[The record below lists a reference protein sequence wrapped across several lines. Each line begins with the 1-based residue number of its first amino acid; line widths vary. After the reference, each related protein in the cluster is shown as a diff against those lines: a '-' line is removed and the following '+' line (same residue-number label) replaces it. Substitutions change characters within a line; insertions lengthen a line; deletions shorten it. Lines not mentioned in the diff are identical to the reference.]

1 MKKYISILL
10 ASILCFGSCD
20 KMVRQELTQLHDE
33 IDGLKERLE
42 NFCNEMNTN
51 IAALQTI
58 VDGLVNN
65 DYVESVE
72 PIKGA
77 NDLPIGYII
86 KFHKSGPVTIYHGR
100 NGKDGYD
107 GEDGE
112 DGSDGADGED
122 GSDGAD
128 GTVPVIGVR
137 QDADGNW
144 YWTLDGEWLLDDKG
158 NKVRASGKDGK
169 DGEDGEDGKDGED
182 GMDGSVGGDGIDGE
196 DGKDGKPGKDG
207 KDGVTPQ
214 LRIDGGYWYIS
225 YDKGVTWTRLGKA
238 TGEDGAPGKDADVP
252 DAIFTDI
259 TFDENAIYFTLKD
272 GSVITVNKN
281 RPLKIHFEE
290 MKNIVVAPGTTVS
303 INYTIEGGDSNTQ
316 VECIADNGWKAK
328 VVAKDTQSGA
338 ISVTAPEV
346 EVDGKVLVFVTAG
359 DGRVHMSCLTFV
371 EGRPMVGQPVFTI
384 GYEGG
389 DLSVNVTTRIEYTV
403 KIVGKPAWVALA
415 PATKAVERTDTLRF
429 TVEANPYSVDRE
441 AEVQLHDLDGNLAE
455 SFIIRQKKNTT
466 DNGGIVFVDPEV
478 ERICLENWDTDGN
491 GSLSYAEAAAVTT
504 LSTYF
509 RNNDKIVSFDELQ
522 YFTGLRTIYGSGS
535 SSNPYGAFYSCS
547 KLRSITLPDGVISLQ
562 YSAFMD
568 CTSLRKVV
576 LPESLTTIG
585 QSAFYG
591 CSNLFDAKIPD
602 GVSEIYSSAFSGC
615 YKLPV
620 DALPKAI
627 KMLGDRAFYDCDA
640 IRTISLP
647 FIAQMGE
654 YVFSGCDGLIS
665 ATVEEG
671 WDVLPSRTFEGCDRL
686 LEVSLPEGLTQIGKY
701 AFASCPVLTE
711 CSMPSSLIVIDDY
724 AFQNCI
730 RLAEVELNDGLFE
743 IGVSVFE
750 GCEQLDDVV
759 IPKTVQYIYSTAFKN
774 CKSLK
779 SIELPELI
787 NSVSSGCFIGCISLN
802 TVVLSDYV
810 TSIGSSAFSGCV
822 NLSPVQLPLTVTS
835 IGESAFS
842 NCDSF
847 ESFVVPTFV
856 QTLPDYCFQSC
867 NSLKEIILPQSLK
880 TIKTYCFSY
889 CTSLQSIDIPLSV
902 NSIGSYA
909 FRNCDA
915 LKEITIPVNV
925 TSLPSYLFDDCSLL
939 ETVNMHDNITSI
951 GDNAFRNCDA
961 LKEVILPAKLTG
973 VSQGLF
979 QYSDQL
985 ESVTIPSAV
994 RTVYHHSA
1002 TTGIF
1007 YSCTALKEI
1016 IMLPITPPYN
1026 SAGSSYTASGFLDG
1040 TSGVQIKVP
1049 AESLETYRSWYFW
1062 KPLASVIIALE
1073 TE

>member
-10 ASILCFGSCD
+10 ASILCLGSCD
-20 KMVRQELTQLHDE
+20 KMVRQELTQLHEE

-112 DGSDGADGED
+112 DGSDGEDGED
-122 GSDGAD
+122 GTDGAD

-137 QDADGNW
+137 QDVDGNW

-158 NKVRASGKDGK
+158 NKVRASGNDGK

-196 DGKDGKPGKDG
+196 DGQDGKPGKDG

-214 LRIDGGYWYIS
+214 LRINGGYWYIS

-259 TFDENAIYFTLKD
+259 TFDDNAIYFTLKD

-389 DLSVNVTTRIEYTV
+389 DLSVYVTTRIEYTV

-491 GSLSYAEAAAVTT
+491 GSLSYAEAAAVTS
-504 LSTYF
+504 LGKAFSG
-509 RNNDKIVSFDELQ
+509 NDKIKSFDELQ
-522 YFTGLRTIYGSGS
+522 YFTGLKRLWMKDGNNISGDFSSCYNLISIYVPDGVEELNHTFSSCTSLLRIHLPESIKIIDDYSFSNCNSLSLAELPQYLEYIGYNAFFNCSKITIKFI
-535 SSNPYGAFYSCS
+535 PDTVHTIEERAFYSCDGIIELS
-547 KLRSITLPDGVISLQ
+547 LPNVVNVGREVFENCTHLRSVIFEPGWLETGASMFENCNDL
-562 YSAFMD
+562 YE
-568 CTSLRKVV
+568 VI
-576 LPESLTTIG
+576 LPEGLLVIKGNTFLNCKAIESISFPSSLMIIG
-585 QSAFYG
+585 SGAFSG
-591 CSNLFDAKIPD
+591 CERLDNLTFPKSIE
-602 GVSEIYSSAFSGC
+602 SIESSAFS
-615 YKLPV
+615 
-620 DALPKAI
+620 
-627 KMLGDRAFYDCDA
+627 
-640 IRTISLP
+640 
-647 FIAQMGE
+647 
-654 YVFSGCDGLIS
+654 
-665 ATVEEG
+665 
-671 WDVLPSRTFEGCDRL
+671 
-686 LEVSLPEGLTQIGKY
+686 
-701 AFASCPVLTE
+701 SC
-711 CSMPSSLIVIDDY
+711 I
-724 AFQNCI
+724 
-730 RLAEVELNDGLFE
+730 
-743 IGVSVFE
+743 
-750 GCEQLDDVV
+750 
-759 IPKTVQYIYSTAFKN
+759 
-774 CKSLK
+774 SLK
-779 SIELPELI
+779 SIDFT
-787 NSVSSGCFIGCISLN
+787 NVK
-802 TVVLSDYV
+802 
-810 TSIGSSAFSGCV
+810 SIGSSAFRQCTSLESIELPETINIIGDSAFSGCTRLSSV
-822 NLSPVQLPLTVTS
+822 KLSENLSAIGASCFNGCKWLTSIDIPESVTS
-835 IGESAFS
+835 IGYSAFS
-842 NCDSF
+842 QCISL
-847 ESFVVPTFV
+847 ESVKLPEKLL
-856 QTLPDYCFQSC
+856 TLSSYCFSGCESLKLIRIPDTISSLSMSVFEDCTSLYNVELPSKLIEIQRWAFRGCTSLTTIDFPNSLEEISDSAFEDC
-867 NSLKEIILPQSLK
+867 SSLKEIVLPKFLTVLNYDAFKNCSGLETIIINSIGLSRWASSGYTVFSGCSSLK
-880 TIKTYCFSY
+880 TLICHTVKPATLYGDNFSY
-889 CTSLQSIDIPLSV
+889 FDPS
-902 NSIGSYA
+902 
-909 FRNCDA
+909 F
-915 LKEITIPVNV
+915 EIRV
-925 TSLPSYLFDDCSLL
+925 PS
-939 ETVNMHDNITSI
+939 
-951 GDNAFRNCDA
+951 
-961 LKEVILPAKLTG
+961 
-973 VSQGLF
+973 
-979 QYSDQL
+979 
-985 ESVTIPSAV
+985 ESVEAYKAAKYWSDYAS
-994 RTVYHHSA
+994 H
-1002 TTGIF
+1002 IF
-1007 YSCTALKEI
+1007 
-1016 IMLPITPPYN
+1016 P
-1026 SAGSSYTASGFLDG
+1026 
-1040 TSGVQIKVP
+1040 
-1049 AESLETYRSWYFW
+1049 
-1062 KPLASVIIALE
+1062 LE